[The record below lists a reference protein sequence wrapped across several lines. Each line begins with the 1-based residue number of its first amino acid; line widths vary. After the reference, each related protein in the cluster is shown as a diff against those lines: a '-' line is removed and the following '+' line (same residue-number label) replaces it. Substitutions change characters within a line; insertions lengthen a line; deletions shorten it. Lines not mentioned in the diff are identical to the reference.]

1 MSTWITAVLMTAMKD
16 VVIFVDVAIVVFVV
30 LFIDE
35 TESARV
41 VMTMTSRM
49 TGMVLMMIANERA
62 EQEKAQ

>member
-30 LFIDE
+30 LFIDK
-35 TESARV
+35 TESARA

>member
-16 VVIFVDVAIVVFVV
+16 VVIFVDVAIVVLVV